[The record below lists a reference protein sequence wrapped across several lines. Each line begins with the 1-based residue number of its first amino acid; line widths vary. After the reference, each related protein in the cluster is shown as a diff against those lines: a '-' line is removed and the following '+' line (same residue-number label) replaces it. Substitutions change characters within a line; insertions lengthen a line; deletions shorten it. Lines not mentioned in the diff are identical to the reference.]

1 MVNSLKV
8 AIIEPSPIIRAGLES
23 LLKKISGYKIQI
35 KIINEDISNELAN
48 IDVDVIFGNPSYI
61 GLNPKKIYDIA
72 SSIKIIAISKGDM
85 PQELYNEYDDI
96 LNIWSDIE
104 NIEDLINRIF
114 DQDGNQENKI
124 DAQSLT
130 PREREIIICVAK
142 GMKNKKIASELYLST
157 HTVITHRRNITK
169 KLGIHSTSGLIM
181 YAVMNKLV
189 DLSSSKQ
196 IDNNQ

>member
-48 IDVDVIFGNPSYI
+48 MDVDVIFGNPSYI

-114 DQDGNQENKI
+114 DQEGNQENKI